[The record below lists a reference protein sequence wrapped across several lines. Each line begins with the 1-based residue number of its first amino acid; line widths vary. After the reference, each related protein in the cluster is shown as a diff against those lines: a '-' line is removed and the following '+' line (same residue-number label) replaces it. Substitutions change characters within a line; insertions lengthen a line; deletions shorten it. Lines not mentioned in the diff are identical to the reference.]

1 MELRISRRTLPID
14 LALRALRE
22 LHSHGGTLQAGELA
36 DLLQS
41 TSNYMPQVLRPFI
54 KAGWISGRSGPTG
67 GYRLEVA
74 LPDKSILDLIELS
87 EGPTDTGECVLTG
100 GHCEGACSLHVPW
113 RDARA
118 ALLAR
123 LAATPITDSSNKEQ
137 EK

>member
-1 MELRISRRTLPID
+1 MKLRISRRTD

-22 LHSHGGTLQAGELA
+22 LHSHNATLQAGDLA
-36 DLLQS
+36 ELLQS
-41 TSNYMPQVLRPFI
+41 TPNYMPQVLRPFI

-67 GYRLEVA
+67 GYRLEVD
-74 LPDKSILDLIELS
+74 LNDQSILDLIELS

-100 GHCEGACSLHVPW
+100 GPCEGENSCSLHLPW
-113 RDARA
+113 QDARA
-118 ALLAR
+118 ALLDR